1 MNFKMEN
8 FRIGVNENGFHFQD
22 SDTGV
27 MFTLRRADHGRL
39 HIAICSETADKNVC
53 KSLGDTILRCMSK
66 HGLEQGTAF
75 GNIALEKC
83 YISENQ
89 DLFVLKDFAADG
101 ISLRHKKTNKTIIL
115 KRIEKGVP
123 VIGFDLESNYGYEEA
138 VNDVFKLCSDNIRQI
153 KAGTYHGKTYIQ
165 RDEDKKSIRQELL
178 KCLIEGVKN
187 SALSKSPTEPEY
199 KVSSDRIIIKMDEM
213 SKIKMKKVLDCW
225 VVDESENPYPV
236 RGLVYSIEAVKR
248 FPEQLNNVCYRYKFE
263 NKIFEVSITPQN
275 AKKVLKEAVKRKI
288 IDLTV

>member
-1 MNFKMEN
+1 MSFKMEN

-22 SDTGV
+22 TETGV

-53 KSLGDTILRCMSK
+53 KSLGDTILRCMAK
-66 HGLEQGTAF
+66 RGLAQGTVF

-83 YISENQ
+83 YISKNQ
-89 DLFVLKDFAADG
+89 DLFVLKDLAADG
-101 ISLRHKKTNKTIIL
+101 ISILHKKTNKTIIL

-138 VNDVFKLCSDNIRQI
+138 VKDIFKLCSDSIRQI

-165 RDEDKKSIRQELL
+165 REDDIKTIRPQLL
-178 KCLIEGVKN
+178 KCLVEGVKDM
-187 SALSKSPTEPEY
+187 ALSKSPTEPEY
-199 KVSSDRIIIKMDEM
+199 ETSEKRIIIKMDEF
-213 SKIKMKKVLDCW
+213 SKLKMKNLGNSW
-225 VVDESENPYPV
+225 MVDESENPHPV

-248 FPEQLNNVCYRYKFE
+248 FPNQLKNVCYRYKFE
-263 NKIFEVSITPQN
+263 NRIFEVSITPQN
-275 AKKVLKEAVKRKI
+275 AKKVLKEAV
-288 IDLTV
+288 